1 MLSNLKTPDFNR
13 TKIIATLGPASSSE
27 EILTQLIS
35 SGVDICRL
43 NFSHGKH
50 EDLEKAIQT
59 IRNINKKHNLHICI
73 IADLQGPK
81 LRIGDMEGGSA
92 KWNAGDKVIFTS
104 EKCLGT
110 AGKVYM
116 TYAQFPQDVKIGD
129 KILVDDGKLELIV
142 SATNQKDEVVA
153 IVHYGGV
160 ISSRKGVNLP
170 NTVISLPSLT
180 EKDHE
185 DLDFALSH
193 DVEWVALSF
202 VRTPENILELKKI
215 IESKGKKAKV
225 IAKIEKPDAIRN
237 IDAII
242 KVTDAVMVARG
253 DLGVEMPMEDVP
265 LIQKSIVKKCMTASK
280 PVIIATQMMESMIT
294 NARPTRAEAN
304 DVANAVLDGADA
316 VMLSAETSV
325 GQYPVQVIESMDKII
340 GRVEDERTIYD
351 VKYSLD
357 VNSET
362 FLSDAVC
369 LNAVLMSKE
378 VNAKAIISMTKSGY
392 TAFKIASFR
401 PEAKV
406 YIFSDDPEIL
416 NMVNLIWGVRGFIY
430 DKFSTTDSQST
441 TDDTFKDVIRI
452 LKEFGH
458 LEKGDVVIN
467 TASMPIHEKSRTN
480 ALKISVVE

>member
-1 MLSNLKTPDFNR
+1 
-13 TKIIATLGPASSSE
+13 
-27 EILTQLIS
+27 
-35 SGVDICRL
+35 
-43 NFSHGKH
+43 
-50 EDLEKAIQT
+50 
-59 IRNINKKHNLHICI
+59 
-73 IADLQGPK
+73 
-81 LRIGDMEGGSA
+81 
-92 KWNAGDKVIFTS
+92 
-104 EKCLGT
+104 
-110 AGKVYM
+110 M